1 MLTVF
6 FMGMLRV
13 VLVSAVTYTGK
24 KLIDGFDDSDR
35 NNNG

>member
-6 FMGMLRV
+6 FMGLLRV
-13 VLVSAVTYTGK
+13 VLISAATYTGK

-35 NNNG
+35 SNNG

>member
-1 MLTVF
+1 MLTSF

-13 VLVSAVTYTGK
+13 VLVSAVTKKKK